1 MYMMKKYIKIIGTV
15 AVAVAAIGGMAYG
28 IYVIGHSEKADEGE
42 DLQTAVREETVIEVD
57 TTVLL
62 SLIHI

>member
-42 DLQTAVREETVIEVD
+42 DLQTAVRERP
-57 TTVLL
+57 
-62 SLIHI
+62 

>member
-1 MYMMKKYIKIIGTV
+1 MTIMYMMKKYIKIIGTV

-42 DLQTAVREETVIEVD
+42 DLQTAVR
-57 TTVLL
+57 L
-62 SLIHI
+62 SLIHISEPTRLID